1 MKKRCDAVFEGGGV
15 RGIGLVGAVY
25 QMERNGYT
33 FGNVA
38 GSSAGAIIA
47 SLLAAGYTGEEI
59 YDEMKSINYFKFKEK
74 HLLGYFGSV
83 GKLLSILFRFG
94 IYSADYF
101 EQWLTELLSK
111 KGVSTFGD
119 LKYGSHTGHCN
130 YKLQVTASDITD
142 EELLVFPRDLHKF
155 GIMAETYPIAKAVR
169 MSMSIPIFYK
179 PFILRDQSGKKHYIV
194 DGGMLSNYPMWLLDE
209 GTTEPQYPIIG
220 FQFCDQKEC
229 STLCKCSRINII
241 EYMRQLISTMMD
253 ARDKEYMAR
262 SKGDLQR
269 SIQIPVHITVNGT
282 DQKIRTT
289 DFAITLE
296 ESQILFQNGVNAATE
311 FLQHWNFD
319 AWKQKYRLS
328 EKNKTDR

>member
-25 QMERNGYT
+25 QMERSGYI

-59 YDEMKSINYFKFKEK
+59 YEEMKHVNYFKFKEK
-74 HLLGYFGSV
+74 HLLDYFGIV
-83 GKLLSILFRFG
+83 GKLLSILFHFG

-111 KGVSTFGD
+111 KGVYTFGD
-119 LKYGSHTGHCN
+119 LKCGSHTGHCK

-155 GIMAETYPIAKAVR
+155 GIMADMYPIAKAVR
-169 MSMSIPIFYK
+169 MSMSIPVFYE
-179 PFILRDQSGKKHYIV
+179 PFILREQSGKKHYIV

-209 GTTEPQYPIIG
+209 GTTEPRYPTIG
-220 FQFCDQKEC
+220 FKFCEQKEC
-229 STLCKCSRINII
+229 STLCS
-241 EYMRQLISTMMD
+241 
-253 ARDKEYMAR
+253 
-262 SKGDLQR
+262 
-269 SIQIPVHITVNGT
+269 VTV
-282 DQKIRTT
+282 
-289 DFAITLE
+289 
-296 ESQILFQNGVNAATE
+296 
-311 FLQHWNFD
+311 
-319 AWKQKYRLS
+319 
-328 EKNKTDR
+328 